1 MANLSS
7 VDAGRD
13 RDEVAAY
20 MAELTG
26 ELALV
31 ARRHGFDTLA
41 YLLEMARLEAE
52 STAHRP
58 KSPEPKRNNA
68 RG

>member
-1 MANLSS
+1 MANLSG

-52 STAHRP
+52 STARRP
-58 KSPEPKRNNA
+58 KSPETKGNSG

>member
-1 MANLSS
+1 MANLFG

-52 STAHRP
+52 STARRP
-58 KSPEPKRNNA
+58 KPPETKRDTA